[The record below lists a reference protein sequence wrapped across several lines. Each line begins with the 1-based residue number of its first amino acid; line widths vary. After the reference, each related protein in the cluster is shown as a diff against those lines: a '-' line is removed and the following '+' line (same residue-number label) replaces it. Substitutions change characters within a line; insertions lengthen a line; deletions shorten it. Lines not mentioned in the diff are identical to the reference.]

1 MRTIVLAALS
11 SLVILS
17 HSTAEAQYRHA
28 PSGTAMAHAVEI
40 GAHGGYVW
48 TFSRSVYY
56 PLVDG
61 TIDGKF
67 DIGSG
72 GFWGITADFN
82 VRPGTQLELLYNR
95 QDSKVT
101 FQPRLGIKQDIVDV
115 NVEYW
120 HVGALYGVR
129 RGDVM
134 PFGSM
139 TFGATRVDYAG
150 SAYSDTWKFSII
162 FGLGA
167 KAYVNDRFGV
177 RVQGR
182 LPFTFVDGG
191 FGLGCGTGSGCYTTV
206 GGTGI
211 TQIDVSGGAFL
222 MF

>member
-1 MRTIVLAALS
+1 
-11 SLVILS
+11 
-17 HSTAEAQYRHA
+17 
-28 PSGTAMAHAVEI
+28 MAHAVEI

-48 TFSRSVYY
+48 TSSLDVYY
-56 PLVDG
+56 PPVDG
-61 TIDGKF
+61 KL
-67 DIGSG
+67 DIQSG

-95 QDSKVT
+95 QDSKLT
-101 FQPRLGIKQDIVDV
+101 YQPRLGIKEDIVDV

-120 HVGALYGVR
+120 HVGGLQGIR
-129 RGDVM
+129 RGNIM

-139 TFGATRVDYAG
+139 TFGATRIDYAASG
-150 SAYSDTWKFSII
+150 YSDTWRFSVI

-182 LPFTFVDGG
+182 LPFTFVSSG
-191 FGLGCGTGSGCYTTV
+191 FGLGCGTGGCYTTV
-206 GGTGI
+206 GGTGV
-211 TQIDVSGGAFL
+211 TQVDVSGGAFV